1 MCITCNPDHFHVL
14 NCIMCR
20 NVSTHRTVLHYHM
33 LCVFSILLFLA
44 FTAANAAILMMMETM
59 NVAENVA
66 GGSVT
71 VCAEINGVTGM
82 LECEVVTTATILG
95 NGKAGRKL

>member
-1 MCITCNPDHFHVL
+1 MV
-14 NCIMCR
+14 
-20 NVSTHRTVLHYHM
+20 
-33 LCVFSILLFLA
+33 
-44 FTAANAAILMMMETM
+44 METM

-71 VCAEINGVTGM
+71 VCAEITGVTGM
-82 LECEVVTTATILG
+82 LECEVVTTAGILG